1 MSEASVVIEQRNIS
15 LYLKHISGG
24 NDVSVKVELCNFS
37 IRSTNS
43 RHMKREL

>member
-15 LYLKHISGG
+15 LYLKYISDG
-24 NDVSVKVELCNFS
+24 NDVSVKVELSNFS